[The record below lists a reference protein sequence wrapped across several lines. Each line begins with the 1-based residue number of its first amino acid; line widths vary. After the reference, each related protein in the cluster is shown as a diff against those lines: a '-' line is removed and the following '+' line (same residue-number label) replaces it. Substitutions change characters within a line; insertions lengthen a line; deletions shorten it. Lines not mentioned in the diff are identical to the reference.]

1 MYAPVFLSIQP
12 ASEAVQ
18 TAERAIL
25 RAEGPYHVAGRYFA
39 SEANARQ
46 ERRREAERFVR
57 TAARFVN
64 AAERETATSRQLGRA
79 A

>member
-1 MYAPVFLSIQP
+1 MYAPVFLSAQP
-12 ASEAVQ
+12 ATEAVQ
-18 TAERAIL
+18 AAERASL

-46 ERRREAERFVR
+46 ERRNEAERFVR
-57 TAARFVN
+57 LAARFVS
-64 AAERETATSRQLGRA
+64 AAERETTNNRELGRA

>member
-1 MYAPVFLSIQP
+1 MYAPVFLSVQP
-12 ASEAVQ
+12 ATEAVKA
-18 TAERAIL
+18 AEQAIL

-39 SEANARQ
+39 DEANARQ

-57 TAARFVN
+57 MAAQFVS
-64 AAERETATSRQLGRA
+64 AAERDTTANRQLGRA